1 MRWYPGPVD
10 STRDG
15 ERDSLTSDMNATATI
30 RNRSGEQLPLKC
42 GSSRSFP
49 KKPECLR
56 GGGNA
61 VSHSESAVVA
71 RWKDVTGPKHS
82 SASYDS
88 AIPAIRRKSS
98 SQMTLA
104 NEH

>member
-1 MRWYPGPVD
+1 MD
-10 STRDG
+10 SSRG
-15 ERDSLTSDMNATATI
+15 WERDSLTSDMNATATI
-30 RNRSGEQLPLKC
+30 RNRSGGQLPLKC

-71 RWKDVTGPKHS
+71 RWKDVAGPKRS
-82 SASYDS
+82 SASYDAARS
-88 AIPAIRRKSS
+88 GHKTKISVS
-98 SQMTLA
+98 DDSGQ
-104 NEH
+104 

>member
-1 MRWYPGPVD
+1 MD
-10 STRDG
+10 SSRG
-15 ERDSLTSDMNATATI
+15 WERDSLTSDMNATATI
-30 RNRSGEQLPLKC
+30 RNRSGGQLPLKC

-71 RWKDVTGPKHS
+71 RWKDVTGPKRFCKLRFR
-82 SASYDS
+82 DS
-88 AIPAIRRKSS
+88 GHKTKIVVSDDS
-98 SQMTLA
+98 GQ
-104 NEH
+104 